1 MREPMTEP
9 MSEPAKR
16 KAISNK
22 GTPETGRSLLNG
34 VSLPAAA
41 IFEAPLSHNLAWMQ
55 RFAEAHGAHLAPH
68 GKTTMTPALF
78 RRQLEAGAWGITLAT
93 APQCRA
99 AYIHGVRRLLLANQL
114 VGEAN
119 MAIVAGLIEAGAEFY
134 CVVDGEANSRALG
147 RFFAARGLTLN
158 VLIELGVP
166 GGRTGCRTAEQVVE
180 LARLVDA
187 EPALQLAGME
197 GYEGVVGDAAQG
209 ADPVP
214 VIRDYAAR
222 LVDCAQ
228 RLDRDGLI
236 GVGAPIIT
244 ASGSAWYDLIAEA
257 FDAAELRERF
267 TPVLRPGCYVV
278 HDHGLYRQAQR
289 GVLARRPDLHEGLEP
304 ALEVF
309 AQVQSLPEPGLV
321 IVALGKRD
329 IGFDQLPEPLRR
341 YREQGLREQGP
352 REGGRADE
360 TLSVAGWRLTRLMD
374 QHAFIEL
381 PAGSDDV
388 AVGDIVAFGASHP
401 CLTFDKWRQVLLV
414 DDALSVREMMET
426 RF

>member
-1 MREPMTEP
+1 MREP
-9 MSEPAKR
+9 MSEPVSEPAKR
-16 KAISNK
+16 TTAGNK
-22 GTPETGRSLLNG
+22 GAPETGCSLLGG

-55 RFAEAHGAHLAPH
+55 RFAEAHGAQLAPH

-99 AYIHGVRRLLLANQL
+99 AYMHGVRRLLLANQL

-119 MAIVAGLIEAGAEFY
+119 MAIVAGLVEAGAEFY
-134 CVVDGEANSRALG
+134 CVVDGEANARALG
-147 RFFAARGLTLN
+147 RYFAARGLALN

-166 GGRTGCRTAEQVVE
+166 GGRTGCRSSGQVIE

-197 GYEGVVGDAAQG
+197 GYEGVVADAARG
-209 ADPVP
+209 ADPVAA
-214 VIRDYAAR
+214 IRDYAAR
-222 LVDCAQ
+222 LIECAQ

-236 GVGAPIIT
+236 GVGEPLVT

-278 HDHGLYRQAQR
+278 HDHGLYREAQR
-289 GVLARRPDLHEGLEP
+289 GVLARRPDLHEGLKP

-309 AQVQSLPEPGLV
+309 AQVQSLPEPGLA

-341 YREQGLREQGP
+341 YREQGP